1 MVSRNNEHE
10 NTFFGP
16 DDVPMP
22 SRWVQYNLNNRYFEI
37 PKKTSL
43 KSVRI
48 ENGKPSKSLDQI
60 IGIWPSLRKV
70 SEDFGTMDISD

>member
-1 MVSRNNEHE
+1 MVDWLEDIDEKFMPKSIRENGGNGVKVVLLGNNELE

-37 PKKTSL
+37 PKKHH
-43 KSVRI
+43 
-48 ENGKPSKSLDQI
+48 
-60 IGIWPSLRKV
+60 
-70 SEDFGTMDISD
+70 